1 MEPMGLLVLATA
13 VFVATH
19 FVPSTPLR
27 PGLVAML
34 GEKGYLG
41 CYSLVALA
49 AIGWMIWTYIKAPYE
64 RLWVGDEFRV
74 WALVLM
80 PVSLV
85 SIVAGGMTRNPSAV
99 RQESALATMGEPR
112 GILRVTRHPIQWG
125 IALWALLHLVVR
137 GDTASLVFFGGFA
150 LLSILGT
157 LLIDAR
163 KNRTLGENWRR
174 FASTTSNV
182 PFAAIVQG
190 RNQFRFEEIGWKKVL
205 IGLAVYFVFLFLH
218 PFLFGVRPY

>member
-1 MEPMGLLVLATA
+1 MEPMSMLVLATA

-27 PGLVAML
+27 SGLVAAL

-41 CYSLVALA
+41 LYSVVALA
-49 AIGWMIWTYIKAPYE
+49 ALVWMAWAYGIAPYE
-64 RLWVGDEFRV
+64 RVWAGEEFKV

-80 PVSLV
+80 PFALI
-85 SIVAGGMTRNPSAV
+85 SIVSGAMTRNPSAV
-99 RQESALATMGEPR
+99 RQENALATVGEPR

-125 IALWALLHLVVR
+125 IAVWALVHLIAR

-157 LLIDAR
+157 VLIDAR
-163 KNRTLGENWRR
+163 KNRTLGADWRR
-174 FASTTSNV
+174 FAAVTSNV
-182 PFAAIVQG
+182 PFAAIIQG
-190 RNQFRFEEIGWKKVL
+190 RNQFRFGEIGWKKVS
-205 IGLAVYFVFLFLH
+205 IGLAAYFVLLFLH
-218 PFLFGVRPY
+218 PFLFIARPY